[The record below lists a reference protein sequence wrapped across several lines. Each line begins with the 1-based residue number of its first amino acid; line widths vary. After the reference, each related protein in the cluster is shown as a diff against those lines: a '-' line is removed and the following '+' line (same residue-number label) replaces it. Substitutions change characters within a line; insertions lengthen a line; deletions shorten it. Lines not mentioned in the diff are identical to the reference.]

1 MAENTKLIADPQ
13 IRINNETFQVVPNS
27 IKVNLG
33 LGEATVK
40 AQSAGNGNV
49 QAVYSENVESKL
61 GKVTLSVFVT
71 QDKIS
76 AIKILKGNNN
86 TNYIAITSSGVS
98 LIMRQASLIND
109 PEINFSNE
117 GEIELEFQGL
127 PIE

>member
-76 AIKILKGNNN
+76 AIKTLKGNNN
-86 TNYIAITSSGVS
+86 TNYIAITASGVS